1 MKAKA
6 TFLSYISAEKRLRKE
21 QSKTNTASKNSKAVM
36 EQTSQIEKRASL
48 STAGN

>member
-21 QSKTNTASKNSKAVM
+21 QSKLKNAAKMNKTHV
-36 EQTSQIEKRASL
+36 EQVAQLENRGTM
-48 STAGN
+48 TAGN

>member
-21 QSKTNTASKNSKAVM
+21 QSKLKNAAKNAANNV
-36 EQTSQIEKRASL
+36 EQAIQLDKRGSL
-48 STAGN
+48 VSSN